1 MSPPDPRD
9 TPIRPGQEDVE
20 EVQPKVDLRDYNI
33 NLDEGPVGFNDGD
46 LIVPPITDPNTGF
59 GIGQNDN
66 TTGYDPR
73 VADVQRML
81 ITEMG
86 KGETDH
92 PSSVLKDF
100 GVDGVWRCE
109 TQGAFNSF
117 LASKGVDGS
126 GTGTVPSSKCPGLKN
141 NTLDEKT
148 LELLKKK
155 ANEKKKD
162 EDKKAKEEDA
172 TDSSVAT
179 RQKFADQCFLLSHM
193 EELAS
198 LDNRASAQYENVHL
212 IETEDP
218 STLLNRLLMTEG
230 GLDFLEIRHWELSQL
245 TPTIRL
251 FKQYYVEGEKNPR
264 EVEFKFNSFVDPQ
277 LDLENM
283 LNSQLQRGVGIG
295 IEYFNWNLIGVQPET
310 SKKDIEATLSIFA
323 QNFNELFRE
332 RVTVDS
338 DGKLLDWGG
347 YRIMDLL
354 LQPLPLSPGGNP
366 AKRKYNPNSYEL
378 KAVVG
383 WAATGGGGIISPEL
397 ASALKNTQAT
407 LFLAVEDHEF
417 VFKDDGSVRC
427 VIKFRARLETVMLDN
442 RSDVLSDA
450 ASRARREER
459 RELVNDVIRQQAS
472 LKAQKKEA
480 CSDEKIKSLKEVYKK
495 GAEIERQRGYQ
506 NLTTKLLM
514 AGKISTASIAE
525 VDVEDSAEETP
536 ELGAGTH
543 AETQKKLTFKH
554 GYLVRPANG
563 DLQQALLNV
572 NLMMLQPGIRDI
584 NYIYLGDIID
594 FAVNN
599 VLSRDD
605 FNNEISYGNI
615 KFALGPV
622 VVPVENGK
630 LINANLA
637 DIPISIELFNDFMTD
652 KAVSRQD
659 DSYPLLY
666 FLRDI
671 VNYLVFEALGPNCY
685 ADTIIPS
692 VKVATG
698 QIIADPGAGGTDPL
712 LLARDSSGATD
723 PLLLARDSSG
733 ATPLRVDLDKFGP
746 SITTGVTKKSGN
758 TKEVNESKFIFNSFS
773 NKKMSE
779 KYNYFVIYGIDRASQ
794 IEPYTEAE
802 LSKKSR
808 YDRDFDK
815 GILHLTPG
823 LDRGLV
829 KTMRFSKTDIPFL
842 REARFFEG
850 DMHPDLQLANVYRAD
865 IDMFGNNLFYPGQR
879 LYVNPRG
886 LGSEEL
892 GDPGKKNSYANIMNL
907 GGYHV
912 ITRIE
917 NKITLAGFETR
928 LSALFD
934 NSGDGFDPVPSEKDK
949 LGTEVIEG
957 CNFVEGAMQKLIGSF
972 RESGVSPMG
981 GSGQGGVDAS
991 DYSNIA

>member
-1 MSPPDPRD
+1 MSGPEPRD
-9 TPIRPGQEDVE
+9 TESRPEQEDVTQ
-20 EVQPKVDLRDYNI
+20 VPPKVDLRDYDIDLGDGPIGFGDGNLI
-33 NLDEGPVGFNDGD
+33 NNPVK
-46 LIVPPITDPNTGF
+46 DPETGY
-59 GIGQNDN
+59 GIGQNEG
-66 TTGYDPR
+66 TPGYDPR
-73 VADVQRML
+73 VADVQRMM
-81 ITEMG
+81 ISEMG
-86 KGETDH
+86 DGEKTH
-92 PSSVLKDF
+92 PSKVLPDF

-109 TQGAFNSF
+109 TQGAFNS
-117 LASKGVDGS
+117 LLVSKGVECNSGGKTVADLPNVSSQSVQKCGGS
-126 GTGTVPSSKCPGLKN
+126 KACG
-141 NTLDEKT
+141 LDEKT

-162 EDKKAKEEDA
+162 EDKKAKKEDV

-277 LDLENM
+277 DDLENM

-338 DGKLLDWGG
+338 DGKMLDWGG

-407 LFLAVEDHEF
+407 LFLSVEDHEF

-459 RELVNDVIRQQAS
+459 RELVNDVVRQQAS

-572 NLMMLQPGIRDI
+572 NLMTLQPGIRDI

-637 DIPISIELFNDFMTD
+637 DIPISIELFNDFITD

-712 LLARDSSGATD
+712 LLARDSSGAT
-723 PLLLARDSSG
+723 
-733 ATPLRVDLDKFGP
+733 PLRVDLDKFGP
-746 SITTGVTKKSGN
+746 SITAEVTKKSGK

-779 KYNYFVIYGIDRASQ
+779 KYNYFVIYGVDRASQ

-829 KTMRFSKTDIPFL
+829 KTMRFSKTDIPYL

-934 NSGDGFDPVPSEKDK
+934 NSGDGFDPVPSEGDK

-957 CNFVEGAMQKLIGSF
+957 CNFVEGAMNKLLGSF
-972 RESGVSPMG
+972 SESGVDPTA
-981 GSGQGGVDAS
+981 GGVNAS
-991 DYSNIA
+991 VAGADYSNIA